1 MELIP
6 AWYLYLHK
14 PSAWPSYIDAQ
25 GVVSACSAGH
35 VGMQR
40 EVACNKAEAV
50 QGMQR
55 GATSTLPVLNQ
66 ALDHSTSRRR
76 RKSSRRMWRWYA
88 LHFKHGMT
96 RWCQP
101 MLLWPRA
108 VPSSL
113 LMHVPFS

>member
-6 AWYLYLHK
+6 SWYLYLHK

-66 ALDHSTSRRR
+66 ALDIPPAGGGAKAAGGCGIGTHCTLN
-76 RKSSRRMWRWYA
+76 MA
-88 LHFKHGMT
+88 
-96 RWCQP
+96 
-101 MLLWPRA
+101 
-108 VPSSL
+108 
-113 LMHVPFS
+113 